1 MKTVED
7 VIKNIL
13 LEECEVLSDGKMD
26 IIAKRIVKEIG
37 VENHKILTDEELQKV
52 PGVFYN
58 PHG

>member
-13 LEECEVLSDGKMD
+13 LEECEVLSDGKID
-26 IIAKRIVKEIG
+26 TIAKRIVKELG
-37 VENHKILTDEELQKV
+37 VENHKILTDEELQKA

>member
-13 LEECEVLSDGKMD
+13 LEECEVLADGKMD
-26 IIAKRIVKEIG
+26 AIAKRIVKELG
-37 VENHKILTDEELQKV
+37 VENHKILTDEELQKA